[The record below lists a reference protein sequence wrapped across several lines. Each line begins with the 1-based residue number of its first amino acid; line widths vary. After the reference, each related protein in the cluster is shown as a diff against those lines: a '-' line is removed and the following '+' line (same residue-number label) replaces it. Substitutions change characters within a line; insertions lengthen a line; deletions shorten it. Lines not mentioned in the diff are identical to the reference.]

1 MYFKIG
7 HFFFNTLYIGIG
19 AITGEVGGLYSKYY
33 IEYRVKISLKINLG
47 CTQVYATIDL
57 NKTNSNLGEG
67 KSLQFCRGKAASV
80 STEKLCLNSTNNF
93 SDNIFFLDVKVAWYC
108 LVKKRFRYVLTD
120 NT

>member
-1 MYFKIG
+1 M
-7 HFFFNTLYIGIG
+7 
-19 AITGEVGGLYSKYY
+19 YSKYY